1 MYRILTNKKVKYTD
15 KFCDFEMEFDRNTV
29 KQMSPEMASGSVAMY
44 SEDAYVLY
52 DNMNVYPK

>member
-15 KFCDFEMEFDRNTV
+15 KFCDFEMEFDINTV
-29 KQMSPEMASGSVAMY
+29 KQMSPEMASGSVAMC

-52 DNMNVYPK
+52 NNMDVSSK